1 VHLPQYVVD
10 RRDYYLQLQPAPI
23 SSTSPIRG
31 LPLPATRTYV
41 LRARAGRPAGRRP
54 PRRAFVRTAGVPP
67 AGWSRASARRGRALY
82 SRGCRRRDDVRMVGW
97 CSGAASSRA
106 DDADMSRP
114 PRALHG
120 RACRSLDSA
129 KHIYDEY
136 ACKDINLQNIY
147 NLSKRRHDEQVFF

>member
-1 VHLPQYVVD
+1 MHLPQYVVD

-82 SRGCRRRDDVRMVGW
+82 SRGCRRRDDVRMRLV
-97 CSGAASSRA
+97 GAAVAPVRA
-106 DDADMSRP
+106 PMMPTCHVRHG
-114 PRALHG
+114 HG
-120 RACRSLDSA
+120 RACRPLDSA

-136 ACKDINLQNIY
+136 ACKDINL
-147 NLSKRRHDEQVFF
+147 SKRRHDEQGCF